1 MGKPARKPTWV
12 GTSGDDVK
20 VVASLTEL
28 KSTVYDAGAGYD
40 TLDLSGLTT
49 GVSLQISATTQ
60 GNKLVPHSSLW
71 ADSPFHGSVWA
82 GTNFRRSARKSPRAS

>member
-28 KSTVYDAGAGYD
+28 KSTVYDAGAG
-40 TLDLSGLTT
+40 TT
-49 GVSLQISATTQ
+49 RSISA
-60 GNKLVPHSSLW
+60 
-71 ADSPFHGSVWA
+71 A
-82 GTNFRRSARKSPRAS
+82 